1 MERVRLATLFRGND
15 ARDALAAM
23 PVRPLTIKD
32 EPVRFLLDTLQQQTN
47 FQVVMTNVGEP
58 IWQLDFFIN
67 SPFRQ
72 TIIISFAEANG
83 EDLTIHCYESLR
95 EQCLQLVD
103 PLLQQTK
110 PLSKGVFAQI
120 REAPTEQQMKLV
132 SLLVRDTKSLTLAN
146 LTEHSDRYLHV
157 DGRGCVTISHKAYH
171 QVTFEQ
177 QLVLLA
183 LAKAYLLAMNMIMNQ
198 LADCCE
204 DIVPLK
210 VLYKDA
216 ITFNARFFF
225 AFPVKVNRYSTF
237 QHWEAIRQSMA
248 IEAINEEVIQQL
260 QSIHQILTEEES
272 AQQLTQELR
281 LNKRLG
287 WLGVAIGVLSL
298 VSLFE
303 ITPEKII
310 EFVQSWIELL
320 GG

>member
-15 ARDALAAM
+15 ARDTLAAM
-23 PVRPLTIKD
+23 PVRPLTIKG
-32 EPVRFLLDTLQQQTN
+32 EQVRFLLDTLQQQTN
-47 FQVVMTNVGEP
+47 FQVVMTDVGEP

-83 EDLTIHCYESLR
+83 EDLTIYCYESLR

-110 PLSKGVFAQI
+110 PLSKGAFAQI

-204 DIVPLK
+204 DIAPLK

-237 QHWEAIRQSMA
+237 HHWEAIRQSMA
-248 IEAINEEVIQQL
+248 IEVINEEVIQQL

-272 AQQLTQELR
+272 TQQLAQELR

-303 ITPEKII
+303 ITPDKII
-310 EFVQSWIELL
+310 EFVQGWIALL